1 MNRIVVSLVAGL
13 CGFALLAGCAKKS
26 TEPAAHA
33 TKSSHTAVA
42 GATFGEPLKLT
53 DADAVPV
60 AKVLA
65 DPAAYNGRFIRV
77 TGNVSEVCKAKGC
90 WMRLGETG
98 GGEALFVKFTCPIEG
113 RLIPMDAIGH
123 KAIVEGTLEVTEIS
137 EAQARH
143 LAEDAGKPADQIA
156 KIVGPQKQIRFKS
169 PAAKVIGITAGA

>member
-1 MNRIVVSLVAGL
+1 MNRIVLSLTVGL
-13 CGFALLAGCAKKS
+13 CAAALLSGCARKS
-26 TEPAAHA
+26 TEPAPQPA
-33 TKSSHTAVA
+33 KSSHAGSTA
-42 GATFGEPLKLT
+42 ATFGEPLKLT

-77 TGNVSEVCKAKGC
+77 TGNVAEVCKPKGC
-90 WMRLGETG
+90 WMRMAETS

-113 RLIPMDAIGH
+113 RLIPLEAVGH
-123 KAIVEGTLEVTEIS
+123 KAIAEGTLEVTEIS

-143 LAEDAGKPADQIA
+143 LAEDAGKSPDQIA

-169 PAAKVIGITAGA
+169 PAAMVLGIAPGT